1 MASGDDGEEG
11 PRDGDC
17 IEYYLKFPTPSS
29 ELPEHPSSLTNSSVV
44 DDFVLV
50 HNEARPPA
58 VILLGWAGC
67 QDKHLA
73 KYGSIY
79 NDKGCVS

>member
-1 MASGDDGEEG
+1 MAENG
-11 PRDGDC
+11 
-17 IEYYLKFPTPSS
+17 IEYHLKFPTPS
-29 ELPEHPSSLTNSSVV
+29 EQPSLTNSSVV

-50 HNEARPPA
+50 HDEAKPPA

-73 KYGSIY
+73 KYGALYSE
-79 NDKGCVS
+79 KG

>member
-1 MASGDDGEEG
+1 MARDRGK
-11 PRDGDC
+11 DGDSL
-17 IEYYLKFPTPSS
+17 EYYIKFPTPSS
-29 ELPEHPSSLTNSSVV
+29 EQPSSLTSGSVV

-50 HNEARPPA
+50 QSEALSKPPA

-73 KYGSIY
+73 KYGTIY
-79 NDKGCVS
+79 SEKG